1 MKDKAEKAVK
11 TVTIY
16 DQDHNPVKEIVPGD
30 HKSIWTPGQIVL
42 VAVIIL
48 VSLTCVIPFVNIIAL
63 SLSSKSAIL
72 RSAVTF
78 WPVEFTT
85 KTYEYLFN
93 NKDMIHSL
101 FFTVEVTLIYT
112 AFAMALT
119 VLMAYPLTKK
129 RLKGRAFFSFMA
141 LFTMYFS
148 GGTIPIYL
156 NIKELGILDTMWA
169 LILPGMLSTYNMIIM
184 KSFFSSLPGELEEA
198 ATIDGANDFQILF
211 RVYLPLSMASLAT
224 LTLFYAVGKWN
235 SFQDALYYIQSRSL
249 QPLQLK
255 LYNAIKGAQSAIDTA
270 AAEGGA
276 NAAANDAAESIKYAT
291 IIFATLPILVVYP
304 FVQRYFVAGV
314 TIGAV
319 KG

>member
-1 MKDKAEKAVK
+1 MNNQTASARVIHEKK
-11 TVTIY
+11 
-16 DQDHNPVKEIVPGD
+16 PK
-30 HKSIWTPGQIVL
+30 IWTGPQIILTLIIVL
-42 VAVIIL
+42 I
-48 VSLTCVIPFVNIIAL
+48 SLSCLLPFVNVAAT

-72 RSAVTF
+72 SGKVSF
-78 WPVEFTT
+78 WPVELDFRAY
-85 KTYEYLFN
+85 KAIFA
-93 NKDMIHSL
+93 DPAMMRSMV
-101 FFTVEVTLIYT
+101 FTVIITVVYTL
-112 AFAMALT
+112 FSMVMT

-129 RLKGRAFFSFMA
+129 RLGGRKFFNFLA

-156 NIKELGILDTMWA
+156 NIKELGLLDTPWA
-169 LILPGMLSTYNMIIM
+169 LILPGMLSTYNMIIL
-184 KSFFSSLPGELEEA
+184 KSFFTAIPGELEEA
-198 ATIDGANDFQILF
+198 AIIDGANDFQVL
-211 RVYLPLSMASLAT
+211 RSVYLPLSMASLAT

-235 SFQDALYYIQSRSL
+235 SFQDALYYIQTKAY

-255 LYNAIKGAQSAIDTA
+255 LYHIIKGSQAVDIA
-270 AAEGGA
+270 AMEGGSQSVA
-276 NAAANDAAESIKYAT
+276 TDISESIEPAT

>member
-1 MKDKAEKAVK
+1 MNNQTASARVIHEKK
-11 TVTIY
+11 
-16 DQDHNPVKEIVPGD
+16 PK
-30 HKSIWTPGQIVL
+30 IWTGPQIILTLIIVL
-42 VAVIIL
+42 I
-48 VSLTCVIPFVNIIAL
+48 SLSCLLPFVNVAAT

-72 RSAVTF
+72 SGRVSF
-78 WPVEFTT
+78 WPVELDFRAY
-85 KTYEYLFN
+85 KAIFA
-93 NKDMIHSL
+93 DPAMMRSMV
-101 FFTVEVTLIYT
+101 FTVIITVVYTL
-112 AFAMALT
+112 FSMVMT

-129 RLKGRAFFSFMA
+129 RLGGRKFFNFLA

-156 NIKELGILDTMWA
+156 NIKELGLLDTPWA
-169 LILPGMLSTYNMIIM
+169 LILPGMLSTYNMIIL
-184 KSFFSSLPGELEEA
+184 KSFFTAIPGELEEA
-198 ATIDGANDFQILF
+198 AIIDGANDFQVL
-211 RVYLPLSMASLAT
+211 RSVYLPLSMASLAT

-235 SFQDALYYIQSRSL
+235 SFQDALYYIQTKAY

-255 LYNAIKGAQSAIDTA
+255 LYHIIKGSQAVDIA
-270 AAEGGA
+270 AMEGGSQSVA
-276 NAAANDAAESIKYAT
+276 TDISESIEPAT